1 MRTVA
6 YPNDPRQGGAQP
18 PQGPPPGP
26 PSPHGP
32 PGAYQAPQGPAYGQ
46 GPAPGPGYPPPGYP
60 PQGQPP
66 GYPPQGPPP
75 GYPPQGY
82 PGGPPPPKRGAS
94 PWLIVGG
101 IALALVLAGGAVFGG
116 VWLYNGA
123 VGSGSASGGGVAGG
137 GEPGIDGVETF
148 EILDYSHVD
157 IGEKVDYDQFPPAGG
172 QHYPTW
178 QNCGVYAAP
187 VMPELAV
194 HSQEHG
200 AVWITYDPDLS
211 VTDVQTL
218 TDLHTPGS
226 YVIVSP
232 MEGLPSAVV
241 ASGWGVQL
249 QLDEADDPRLGEF
262 LREYEQSP
270 NVPEPGAAC
279 SGAVDQTQEEVE
291 AALSDETDARRN

>member
-1 MRTVA
+1 M
-6 YPNDPRQGGAQP
+6 
-18 PQGPPPGP
+18 
-26 PSPHGP
+26 
-32 PGAYQAPQGPAYGQ
+32 
-46 GPAPGPGYPPPGYP
+46 
-60 PQGQPP
+60 
-66 GYPPQGPPP
+66 
-75 GYPPQGY
+75 
-82 PGGPPPPKRGAS
+82 
-94 PWLIVGG
+94 
-101 IALALVLAGGAVFGG
+101 
-116 VWLYNGA
+116 WLYNGA
-123 VGSGSASGGGVAGG
+123 GGSGSGSASGGDVAGG
-137 GEPGIDGVETF
+137 AEKGIEGVETF
-148 EILDYSHVD
+148 EVLDYSHVE
-157 IGEKVDYDQFPPAGG
+157 IGEKVDYDQFPPVGG

-178 QNCGVYAAP
+178 QNCGVYDAP
-187 VMPELAV
+187 VTPELAV

-200 AVWITYDPDLS
+200 AVWITYDPDLPGS
-211 VTDVQTL
+211 DVQTL